1 MDIIAIS
8 GWEDHLLKGRKYLR
22 TARKGRRRTA
32 VFNAEL
38 VFQLAAMGIENIMA
52 GLCQYHRQMPTDHT
66 LSGLVAALAS
76 VCPLDPDLARR
87 IGLIEAKEDLCS
99 LSAARKPTPDAE
111 LIEAI
116 LEAGQE
122 LIDFTEQKI
131 PLDISAQASARA

>member
-1 MDIIAIS
+1 
-8 GWEDHLLKGRKYLR
+8 
-22 TARKGRRRTA
+22 
-32 VFNAEL
+32 L

-99 LSAARKPTPDAE
+99 LSAARKPAPDAE

-122 LIDFTEQKI
+122 LIDFAEQKI
-131 PLDISAQASARA
+131 PLDISAQASART

>member
-1 MDIIAIS
+1 M
-8 GWEDHLLKGRKYLR
+8 
-22 TARKGRRRTA
+22 GRRRAA

-99 LSAARKPTPDAE
+99 LAAARKPAPDAE

-122 LIDFTEQKI
+122 LADFAEQKI
-131 PLDISAQASARA
+131 PFDISAQASART